1 MTGIPAVVIAAGI
14 GSRLRPLT
22 ERYAKPVLPIDGR
35 PVIGSLLRELAA
47 AGCPHATIVIG
58 HLGAQIESL
67 VGDGSAFGIEVRFVS
82 QPERLGSADAVV
94 RARATAPYLVTAADT
109 LYRSGDIGR
118 FVRGWHATGAA
129 GAIAVRRSAVT
140 GPGRTVVRAPGG
152 IVARMLADDPA
163 GTLTA
168 APLWLVGER
177 VEPHVEALP
186 GSPPFELALGF
197 QSAIDAGEEIQ
208 AIEIGPTRDLTSPVD
223 LVEQNFPYLQAI

>member
-22 ERYAKPVLPIDGR
+22 DRYAKPVLPIDGR

-67 VGDGSAFGIEVRFVS
+67 VGDGSAFGIEVRFAS

-94 RARATAPYLVTAADT
+94 RAREAAPYLVTAADT

-118 FVRGWHATGAA
+118 FVEGWQATGAA
-129 GAIAVRRSAVT
+129 GAIAVRRSAAT

-152 IVARMLADDPA
+152 IVTQMLRIETICERRECHRRA
-163 GTLTA
+163 GMSGLGG
-168 APLWLVGER
+168 LHGIHRER
-177 VEPHVEALP
+177 ANGVDRETRGLGIGRGNERR
-186 GSPPFELALGF
+186 GSSG
-197 QSAIDAGEEIQ
+197 
-208 AIEIGPTRDLTSPVD
+208 
-223 LVEQNFPYLQAI
+223 